1 MRFGRFLAAVACFW
15 AFSGAWAAERNVASE
30 KVREIAG
37 QLEGSLLKSF
47 PDKKRMRLGV
57 VDLENVTEGA
67 QRGKLGKI
75 FSELISGRLAESGRF
90 VIIERQKLRDV
101 LEEQSLSMTGLL
113 DPASVKTVGRLLAA
127 DAIVCGS
134 VSELGDYY
142 QVSVRAIDVERG
154 NVMATAVSTLPK
166 SAVDGTS
173 VGVGRGPGS
182 EQLAIQRDIDYL
194 EAALVN
200 YGNTNVDR
208 MRVIWPAK
216 LEDLVPRYLNRIP
229 VPAAGRW
236 VYDPRDGSVRNS
248 AYPDIKPSMP
258 RLNTQTLLDH
268 AQKAKIMSVLHSIR
282 TAAMMYQMEHGSPPP
297 NINAMRSMI
306 ASLPEGDGTWEYDP
320 KTRRIWNSKYPA
332 VVVTLDPVR

>member
-1 MRFGRFLAAVACFW
+1 MRLGKFLVGVVCFW
-15 AFSGAWAAERNVASE
+15 AFAGAWAAEPNVAPE
-30 KVREIAG
+30 KVREITR

-47 PDKKRMRLGV
+47 PDSKRMRLGV
-57 VDLENVTEGA
+57 IDLENVTEGA

-75 FSELISGRLAESGRF
+75 FSELISGRLVESGRF

-101 LEEQSLSMTGLL
+101 IEEQNLSMTGLL
-113 DPASVKTVGRLLAA
+113 DPASAKTIGRLLAA

-142 QVSVRAIDVERG
+142 NVSVRAIDVERG
-154 NVMATAVSTLPK
+154 NVMATAVSDIPK
-166 SAVDGTS
+166 TAVDNTS
-173 VGVGRGPGS
+173 AGAAQGQVS
-182 EQLAIQRDIDYL
+182 AQLAIQRDIDYL

-200 YGNTNVDR
+200 YGYTNVDR
-208 MRVIWPAK
+208 MRVIWPAR
-216 LEDLVPRYLNRIP
+216 LEDLVPKYLNRIP

-258 RLNTQTLLDH
+258 RLNTQTLLDQ
-268 AQKAKIMSVLHSIR
+268 AQKAKVMAVLHRIR
-282 TAAMMYQMEHGSPPP
+282 TAAVMYQMEHGSPPP

-306 ASLPEGDGTWEYDP
+306 SSLPEGEGTWEYDP
-320 KTRRIWNSKYPA
+320 KTGRIWNSKFPAA
-332 VVVTLDPVR
+332 VVTFDPVR